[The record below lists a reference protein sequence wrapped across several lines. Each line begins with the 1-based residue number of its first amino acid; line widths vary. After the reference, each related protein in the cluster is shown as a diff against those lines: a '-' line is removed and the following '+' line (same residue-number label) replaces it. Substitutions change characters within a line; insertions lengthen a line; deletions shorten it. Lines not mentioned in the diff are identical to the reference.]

1 MVQETITLTAEK
13 RRTLFVLNCKLFTE
27 LTGKPVRPE
36 DFEAMYN
43 ASDERLL
50 MYNLFLIIELCR
62 RA

>member
-27 LTGKPVRPE
+27 LTGQPVRPQ

-43 ASDERLL
+43 TSDETLL
-50 MYNLFLIIELCR
+50 MYNLYLIKELCKR
-62 RA
+62 V